1 MFQTCVVVMLTDLY
15 FCFGRKLRPR
25 DIKGQGDAELEGMK
39 WREAIVETWG
49 LQDHCWDWNPGL
61 RFFRDARRPG

>member
-1 MFQTCVVVMLTDLY
+1 MLTDLY

-25 DIKGQGDAELEGMK
+25 DIKGHGDAELEGMK

-61 RFFRDARRPG
+61 RFFR